1 MTITSKSTS
10 LRVAATLLVG
20 NCMVQ
25 RTHFLTFQNNV
36 YCHFVDT
43 PAYSWMLL
51 ATPGYSWILL
61 DTSVEFDGI
70 CMFISSF
77 PGQLFCRWP
86 ACNYH
91 TPINTHICD
100 TTYCQQQSEQAV
112 VINGMKSP
120 PPRLKLSGLFVCT
133 LVNIQVKD
141 SIRFSYHGNFCCVNY
156 TQGMCTGSCSRQGGA
171 GRHSHYRNTR
181 PQRLTAYYT
190 DWHCSL
196 QQWSETH
203 SSIATH
209 DSTIIQLSSAC
220 IIHLILVLPAH
231 RLKNYFLLPL
241 TTYTGT
247 YI

>member
-1 MTITSKSTS
+1 M
-10 LRVAATLLVG
+10 
-20 NCMVQ
+20 
-25 RTHFLTFQNNV
+25 
-36 YCHFVDT
+36 
-43 PAYSWMLL
+43 W
-51 ATPGYSWILL
+51 
-61 DTSVEFDGI
+61 
-70 CMFISSF
+70 
-77 PGQLFCRWP
+77 
-86 ACNYH
+86 YH
-91 TPINTHICD
+91 TLS
-100 TTYCQQQSEQAV
+100 TTIRASCGDQWDE
-112 VINGMKSP
+112 KSP
-120 PPRLKLSGLFVCT
+120 TKAETIRAFCLYSGQHT
-133 LVNIQVKD
+133 IKD
-141 SIRFSYHGNFCCVNY
+141 SIRFSNHGNFCCANY
-156 TQGMCTGSCSRQGGA
+156 TQGMCTGTRSRQGGA